1 MKAFPPF
8 DFQGVPHPQ
17 IDVYFRFSLRS
28 PTYSFTAPA
37 PGPCANDL
45 QTVRLSVLLTADAD
59 SMLKKLLSFMPRNG
73 KKKPR
78 TYTRQVI
85 PREQHSVSRSII
97 SEPAKKVLNRLNN
110 AGFEAYL
117 VGGGVRDILLGERPK
132 DFDIATNATP
142 EEVHDL
148 FRNSRLIGRRFRIV
162 HVLFGREVIEVTT
175 FRGNAADA
183 DNDSDD
189 NRRTSEHGLLL
200 RDNVYGNLEEDA
212 LRRDFTVNALYY
224 CVKDFTVV
232 DFANGIEDL
241 KNRQLR
247 LIGDPET
254 RYREDPVRMLRAVRF
269 AAKLGFDI
277 EPATEAPIS
286 ELALLLTHIPSARLF
301 EEVLKLFSAGYGE
314 ATFYRLRE
322 YGLLDTLFPETV
334 RALNAGEPDTLI
346 VQALQNTDRR
356 IQQGKSVTPYFL
368 YAAMLWPALQAEWHR
383 LQDDGEPV
391 QPALHQAIA
400 KVIGRQVQATAIP
413 KRFSGPM
420 KEIWE
425 LQMRLP
431 RRQGKRAYVTLDH
444 PRFRAAYDFLLV
456 REAAGE
462 IEPGLG
468 QWWTEFQEV
477 DEREREKMLTQLSS
491 DGPRK
496 RKRRRKPESRA

>member
-1 MKAFPPF
+1 MSTNT
-8 DFQGVPHPQ
+8 Q
-17 IDVYFRFSLRS
+17 
-28 PTYSFTAPA
+28 
-37 PGPCANDL
+37 N
-45 QTVRLSVLLTADAD
+45 
-59 SMLKKLLSFMPRNG
+59 LLSSTVQKFRSLLQGSG
-73 KKKPR
+73 KKKAR
-78 TYTRQVI
+78 TYQRREI
-85 PREQHSVSRSII
+85 PRDQHNVSRSAI
-97 SEPAKKVLNRLNN
+97 SEPAKKVLSRLNN
-110 AGFEAYL
+110 AGYEVYL
-117 VGGGVRDILLGERPK
+117 VGGGVRDILLGGKPK

-175 FRGNAADA
+175 FRGNAAEA
-183 DNDSDD
+183 EEDSDED
-189 NRRTSEHGLLL
+189 DDRRTSEHGLLL
-200 RDNVYGNLEEDA
+200 RDNVYGNQEEDA

-224 CVKDFTVV
+224 CIRDFTVV

-241 KNRQLR
+241 NNRQMR

-277 EPATEAPIS
+277 EPETEAPIRQ
-286 ELALLLTHIPSARLF
+286 LAPLLTHIPPARLF

-314 ATFYRLRE
+314 ATYNLLSE
-322 YGLLDTLFPETV
+322 YNLLAPLFPETV
-334 RALNAGEPDTLI
+334 QAINNGQSDELVRKALR
-346 VQALQNTDRR
+346 NTDAR
-356 IQQGKSVTPYFL
+356 IAQGKSVTPYFL
-368 YAAMLWPALQAEWHR
+368 FAAMLWPALQAEWR
-383 LQDDGEPV
+383 KRQDNGEPI

-400 KVIGRQVQATAIP
+400 KIIGRQVQATSIP

-431 RRQGKRAYVTLDH
+431 RRQGKRAFVTMSH

-456 REAAGE
+456 REESGE

-468 QWWTEFQEV
+468 EWWTEFQEL
-477 DEREREKMLTQLSS
+477 DERGQERMLTQLGS
-491 DGPRK
+491 DGPK
-496 RKRRRKPESRA
+496 KRRRKKPAKKA

>member
-1 MKAFPPF
+1 
-8 DFQGVPHPQ
+8 
-17 IDVYFRFSLRS
+17 
-28 PTYSFTAPA
+28 
-37 PGPCANDL
+37 
-45 QTVRLSVLLTADAD
+45 
-59 SMLKKLLSFMPRNG
+59 MLKKLMSFMPGRG
-73 KKKPR
+73 KKTAP
-78 TYTRQVI
+78 TYTREVI
-85 PREQHSVSRSII
+85 PRDQHTVSRSII

-117 VGGGVRDILLGERPK
+117 VGGGVRDILIGERPK

-175 FRGNAADA
+175 FRGNAASA
-183 DNDSDD
+183 DDD
-189 NRRTSEHGLLL
+189 DDDDRRTSEHGLLL
-200 RDNVYGNLEEDA
+200 RDNVYGSMEEDA

-224 CVKDFTVV
+224 CIRDFTVI
-232 DFANGIEDL
+232 DFARGIDDL
-241 KNRQLR
+241 HNRQLR

-269 AAKLGFDI
+269 AAKLDFDI
-277 EPATEAPIS
+277 APDTEAPIA
-286 ELALLLTHIPSARLF
+286 ELAPLLTHIPPARLF

-314 ATFYRLRE
+314 ATYDRLRR
-322 YGLLDTLFPETV
+322 YDLLAPLFPETA
-334 RALNAGEPDTLI
+334 RALDAGEPDQLI
-346 VQALQNTDRR
+346 RQALQNTDRR

-368 YAAMLWPALQAEWHR
+368 YAAMLWPALQAEWR
-383 LQDDGEPV
+383 KRQDDGEAI

-431 RRQGKRAYVTLDH
+431 RRNGKRAYQTMDH

-456 REAAGE
+456 RESAGE

-468 QWWTEFQEV
+468 QWWTEFQDA
-477 DEREREKMLTQLSS
+477 DEREREKMLSQLGS

-496 RKRRRKPESRA
+496 RRRRRKPANRD

>member
-1 MKAFPPF
+1 
-8 DFQGVPHPQ
+8 
-17 IDVYFRFSLRS
+17 
-28 PTYSFTAPA
+28 
-37 PGPCANDL
+37 
-45 QTVRLSVLLTADAD
+45 
-59 SMLKKLLSFMPRNG
+59 MLKKLMSFMPGRG
-73 KKKPR
+73 KKTAP
-78 TYTRQVI
+78 TYSREII
-85 PREQHSVSRSII
+85 PRDQHTVSRSII

-117 VGGGVRDILLGERPK
+117 VGGGVRDILIGERPK

-175 FRGNAADA
+175 FRGNAA
-183 DNDSDD
+183 NTTDD
-189 NRRTSEHGLLL
+189 DDDDRRTSEHGLLL
-200 RDNVYGNLEEDA
+200 RDNVYGSMEEDA

-224 CVKDFTVV
+224 CIRDFTVI
-232 DFANGIEDL
+232 DFARGIDDL
-241 KNRQLR
+241 HNRQLR

-269 AAKLGFDI
+269 AAKLDFDI
-277 EPATEAPIS
+277 APETEAPIN
-286 ELALLLTHIPSARLF
+286 ELAQLLTHIPPARLF

-314 ATFYRLRE
+314 ATYDRLRR
-322 YGLLDTLFPETV
+322 YDLLAPLFPETA
-334 RALNAGEPDTLI
+334 RALDAGAPDVLI
-346 VQALQNTDRR
+346 RQALQNTDRR

-368 YAAMLWPALQAEWHR
+368 YAAMLWPALQAEWR
-383 LQDDGEPV
+383 KRQDNGEPV

-431 RRQGKRAYVTLDH
+431 RRNGKRAFQTMDH

-456 REAAGE
+456 RESAGE

-468 QWWTEFQEV
+468 QWWTDFQAV
-477 DEREREKMLTQLSS
+477 DEREQEKMITQLGS

-496 RKRRRKPESRA
+496 RRRRRKPANRE